1 MFVPSNFVHTFSFL
15 LLEFLFCTRSM
26 WLHCYAFG
34 KRELNNC
41 TVCFI
46 KLCYFQLFI
55 RFVWDNAVN
64 VINAYFVCNP
74 SYGNM
79 FLPRLV
85 SLQCFYRVVMNQCFA
100 AMSWV
105 YSFFPYWIYSWSTS
119 EDLDVN
125 NFLVFMFKFLK
136 SHLVI
141 KSSMSISVLASFAFL
156 ILLRC
161 QLLIVPSDVLA
172 YTTRSCWFEKQVFY
186 TAAFFDR
193 WFSKKWSWWHW
204 YYP

>member
-1 MFVPSNFVHTFSFL
+1 MLLVLISFAIHL
-15 LLEFLFCTRSM
+15 MVICFFLA
-26 WLHCYAFG
+26 WYHCSAFIE
-34 KRELNNC
+34 RWWTN
-41 TVCFI
+41 
-46 KLCYFQLFI
+46 
-55 RFVWDNAVN
+55 
-64 VINAYFVCNP
+64 
-74 SYGNM
+74 
-79 FLPRLV
+79 V
-85 SLQCFYRVVMNQCFA
+85 SLLCLECIV
-100 AMSWV
+100 
-105 YSFFPYWIYSWSTS
+105 FFPYWIYSWSTS